1 MHLCICSAP
10 YDFRSKFEAVDE
22 LLDLPHNG
30 HTRCRM
36 SVNAAPVSS
45 CFEGGTASV
54 TSRLQAL
61 RRLALPSADCG
72 GGYPVGLVIAPLN
85 AYR

>member
-1 MHLCICSAP
+1 
-10 YDFRSKFEAVDE
+10 
-22 LLDLPHNG
+22 
-30 HTRCRM
+30 M
-36 SVNAAPVSS
+36 SVNAAPVSGR
-45 CFEGGTASV
+45 FEGGTASV

-61 RRLALPSADCG
+61 RRLALPSANGG